1 MDWGGTPL
9 AAQISV
15 MPSMIARDGSS
26 GDVDTLWIATSPALM
41 SQYTMSVNVPPTSTP
56 ITLMVP
62 EPCSRLES
70 ASPFEPQRFEQ
81 RIHRPG
87 VDAQAS
93 PDIRFV
99 SVLRDVVAAA
109 ADAWHENHRRRRA
122 PREDHRI

>member
-1 MDWGGTPL
+1 MDSGGTPL
-9 AAQISV
+9 AAQISA
-15 MPSMIARDGSS
+15 MPSIIARDGSS
-26 GDVDTLWIATSPALM
+26 GDVDILWIATSPVLM

-70 ASPFEPQRFEQ
+70 ASPVGAQRFQQ

-87 VDAQAS
+87 VDTQAP

-99 SVLRDVVAAA
+99 SVFRDVVAAA
-109 ADAWHENHRRRRA
+109 TDAGH
-122 PREDHRI
+122 